1 MGLIL
6 LCVYGLQSLL
16 HHKKSSDWIVVTA
29 KFFVGLTLLVFV
41 ARTMLR
47 NGDWLSRPT
56 IIK

>member
-6 LCVYGLQSLL
+6 LCVYGLQTLL
-16 HHKKSSDWIVVTA
+16 SHKKSSKWTVVVA
-29 KFFVGLTLLVFV
+29 KLLVGLTILTFASKTV
-41 ARTMLR
+41 LR